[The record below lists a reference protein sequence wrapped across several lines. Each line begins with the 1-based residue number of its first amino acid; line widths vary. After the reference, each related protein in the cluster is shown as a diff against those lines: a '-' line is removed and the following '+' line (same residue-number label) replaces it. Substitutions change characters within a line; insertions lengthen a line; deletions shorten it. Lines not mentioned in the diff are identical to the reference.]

1 MNEPSKIKKVVGLEY
16 APGTG
21 LPQVTLKGA
30 GPLAEE
36 LLWRR
41 SKSGS
46 PKIVHDAA
54 LTEQLYRL
62 PIDSQIGP
70 ELFRVVAIVLTH
82 VLSIDAKIKG
92 EKRD

>member
-1 MNEPSKIKKVVGLEY
+1 MKESSKIKKVVGLEY
-16 APGTG
+16 VPGTG
-21 LPQVTLKGA
+21 LPQVSLKGS

-41 SKSGS
+41 SKLGN
-46 PKIVHDAA
+46 PKVIQDAA

-62 PIDSQIGP
+62 PIDSPIGP
-70 ELFRVVAIVLTH
+70 ELFRVVAIVLAH